1 MVAEYI
7 SVAEFAKRAGISKQE
22 AYNIARSPQ
31 NEAYTKKI
39 NGIIQI
45 STELLK
51 PAEATESPQTV
62 QKQKP
67 VENAEAPVNSPDNR
81 ETAVID
87 FLMKQIE
94 ELREECRSKDK
105 QIAEYN
111 ARIIS
116 LLEKQQ
122 ELTEKALIT
131 TGQAQYLIAS
141 DNQPVASDSPETV
154 ADNQPVVEDKPAR
167 SIWKR
172 LFSGRKRNDD
182 AE

>member
-7 SVAEFAKRAGISKQE
+7 GVAEYAKRAGISKQE
-22 AYNIARSPQ
+22 AYSIAKSPQ

-51 PAEATESPQTV
+51 PAQATDSPQKPKV
-62 QKQKP
+62 EKP
-67 VENAEAPVNSPDNR
+67 VENAEAPVNSPDSR
-81 ETAVID
+81 ETAIID

-105 QIAEYN
+105 QIAEHN
-111 ARIIS
+111 ARIAL

-131 TGQAQYLIAS
+131 TGQAQYLQALP
-141 DNQPVASDSPETV
+141 QAK
-154 ADNQPVVEDKPAR
+154 KP
-167 SIWKR
+167 WYKR
-172 LFSGRKRNDD
+172 LFSGNKGIT
-182 AE
+182 ETH

>member
-7 SVAEFAKRAGISKQE
+7 SVAEYAKRAGISKQE
-22 AYNIARSPQ
+22 AYSIARSPQ
-31 NEAYTKKI
+31 NEAYTQKI

-67 VENAEAPVNSPDNR
+67 VESAEAPVKETDNR
-81 ETAVID
+81 ETAIID

-105 QIAEYN
+105 QIAEHN
-111 ARIIS
+111 ARIAL

-131 TGQAQYLIAS
+131 TGQAQYLQAS
-141 DNQPVASDSPETV
+141 N
-154 ADNQPVVEDKPAR
+154 NQPVVEDKPAR

-172 LFSGRKRNDD
+172 LFSKNT
-182 AE
+182 

>member
-7 SVAEFAKRAGISKQE
+7 SVAEYAKRAGISKQE

-51 PAEATESPQTV
+51 PAQATDSPQIEIE
-62 QKQKP
+62 QKP
-67 VENAEAPVNSPDNR
+67 VESAEAPVNSPDSR
-81 ETAVID
+81 ETAIID
-87 FLMKQIE
+87 FLMKQVE
-94 ELREECRSKDK
+94 ELREEVRSKDK
-105 QIAEYN
+105 QIAEHN
-111 ARIIS
+111 ARIAL

-131 TGQAQYLIAS
+131 TGQAQYLQAS
-141 DNQPVASDSPETV
+141 NNQPA
-154 ADNQPVVEDKPAR
+154 VEDKPSR

-172 LFSGRKRNDD
+172 LFSKNT
-182 AE
+182 

>member
-7 SVAEFAKRAGISKQE
+7 SVAEYAKRAGISKQE

-31 NEAYTKKI
+31 NEAYTKRK
-39 NGIIQI
+39 NGIIQV

-51 PAEATESPQTV
+51 PAEATESPQTA

-67 VENAEAPVNSPDNR
+67 VENAEAPVKETDER
-81 ETAVID
+81 ETAIID

-105 QIAEYN
+105 QIAEHN
-111 ARIIS
+111 ARIAL

-131 TGQAQYLIAS
+131 TGQAQYLQALP
-141 DNQPVASDSPETV
+141 QVK
-154 ADNQPVVEDKPAR
+154 KP
-167 SIWKR
+167 WYKR
-172 LFSGRKRNDD
+172 LFSGKEDK
-182 AE
+182 ESVIK

>member
-7 SVAEFAKRAGISKQE
+7 SVAEYAKRAGISKQE

-39 NGIIQI
+39 NGIIQV

-67 VENAEAPVNSPDNR
+67 VESAEAPVNSPDSR
-81 ETAVID
+81 ETAIID

-94 ELREECRSKDK
+94 ELREEVKDKDK

-141 DNQPVASDSPETV
+141 DSPETV
-154 ADNQPVVEDKPAR
+154 ADYQPVVEDKPAR

-172 LFSGRKRNDD
+172 LFSGRKKNDTET
-182 AE
+182 AQ